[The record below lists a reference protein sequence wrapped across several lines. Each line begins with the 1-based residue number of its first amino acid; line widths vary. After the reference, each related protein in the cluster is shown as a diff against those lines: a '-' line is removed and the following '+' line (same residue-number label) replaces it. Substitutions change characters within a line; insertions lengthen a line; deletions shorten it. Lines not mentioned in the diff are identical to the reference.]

1 MNLLNQNGN
10 LVDVDTINIPKDHI
24 LDAARNKENEGME
37 DSPTDSQEADQNA
50 QKPDDVELPKELQS
64 ALSSK
69 WGLPVD
75 RKRKRSVLFGGYN
88 ERD

>member
-1 MNLLNQNGN
+1 M
-10 LVDVDTINIPKDHI
+10 KD
-24 LDAARNKENEGME
+24 APS
-37 DSPTDSQEADQNA
+37 DSHEAEQRA

-75 RKRKRSVLFGGYN
+75 RKRKRSVLFGGYD
-88 ERD
+88 ESD